1 MSVLVTGGAGY
12 IGSHMALE
20 LLDAGEEVV
29 ILDDLSSGA
38 PWVQPEGASFVKGD
52 VGDQALVA
60 DLIRNRGIESIIHFA
75 AFVVVP
81 ESVTQPLRYYFNNT
95 VKSRALI
102 EVAVKSGIRHF
113 IFSSTAAVYGMTGD
127 RARRRGRSPAAGVA
141 LRLLQADDR
150 DHARRRRPRAWPAA
164 CDPALLQC
172 GRRRSQGPRGPVDAL
187 RHAPH
192 QGRLPGGGRQAQPY
206 MELFGTDYP
215 TRDGTCLRDYIHV
228 SDLTSAHMA
237 ALRHLRSGGA
247 SDTFNCGYGRGVSV
261 REVIDAVKRVSG
273 RDFEVRDAPRRPGDP
288 AAIIAAPDKIRAS
301 LSWAPRHDRPRHH
314 GRPGAGLG
322 GAPAPHAERI
332 VASLSFLSPLPTYG
346 ANETDHGRT

>member
-12 IGSHMALE
+12 IGSHMVLE

-38 PWVQPEGASFVKGD
+38 PWVQPEGAAFVKGD

-60 DLIRNRGIESIIHFA
+60 DLIRSRGIQSIIHFA

-81 ESVTQPLRYYFNNT
+81 ESVSDPLRYYFNNT

-102 EVAVKSGIRHF
+102 EAAVKCGIRHF

-127 RARRRGRSPAAGVA
+127 EPVAEDAALQPVSPYGSSKLMSEIMLGDAGRAHGLPHVILRYFNVAGADPKGRAGQSTPYATHVIKVACQAAVGKRG
-141 LRLLQADDR
+141 
-150 DHARRRRPRAWPAA
+150 H
-164 CDPALLQC
+164 
-172 GRRRSQGPRGPVDAL
+172 
-187 RHAPH
+187 
-192 QGRLPGGGRQAQPY
+192 
-206 MELFGTDYP
+206 MELFGTDYA

-237 ALRHLRSGGA
+237 ALRHLRAGGA
-247 SDTFNCGYGRGVSV
+247 SDVFNCGYGRGVSV

-288 AAIIAAPDKIRAS
+288 AAIIAAPNKIRAS
-301 LSWAPRHDRPRHH
+301 LSWTPSHDDLDTMVGQALAWEEH
-314 GRPGAGLG
+314 L
-322 GAPAPHAERI
+322 
-332 VASLSFLSPLPTYG
+332 L
-346 ANETDHGRT
+346 RTAKGS